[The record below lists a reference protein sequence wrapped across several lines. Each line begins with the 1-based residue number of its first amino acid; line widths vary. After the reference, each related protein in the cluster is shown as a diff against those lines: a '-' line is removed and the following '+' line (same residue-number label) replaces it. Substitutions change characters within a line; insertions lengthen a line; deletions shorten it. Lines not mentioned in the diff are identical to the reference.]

1 MTIEF
6 FSVQSHEYTQARRH
20 HRLPVDFNVHVRSPK
35 LRLSDRACDLS
46 EGGLG
51 VETDEPLSLME
62 LVSLRLECPHLAE
75 PVDVLG
81 RVIWTGARR
90 MGIRFEQVDPRLHDA
105 LDRLRQDFER
115 I

>member
-1 MTIEF
+1 MIQTFEVASPF
-6 FSVQSHEYTQARRH
+6 TQARRF
-20 HRLPVDFNVHVRSPK
+20 HRLPADFCVHVRSAG

-51 VETDEPLSLME
+51 LETDEPLAPME
-62 LVSLRLECPHLAE
+62 LVSLRLECPHMGE

-81 RVIWTGARR
+81 RVMWANSRR
-90 MGIRFEQVDPRLHDA
+90 MGIRFEQIDRRLHDA